1 MTFLPLILV
10 GLLIIIGA
18 VILVVVGIRS
28 PKGEDP
34 LQDRLADFAARGEQ
48 ASLEEIEL
56 SQPFSQRVVMPIA
69 KRFGDLVMRFTPQ
82 NSITQ
87 ITKKLELAGNPGN
100 LDPALFF
107 VLRFL
112 GLPLGALFVYLD
124 TIAVPGS
131 FIDGKGFILGIPASI
146 LGFYLPDLLLKSRID
161 RRQSDIRK
169 AMPDALDLLTI
180 CVEAGLGFDASMS
193 KLYEKWDNELS
204 RAFGRVVREI
214 QLGKLRREALRDM
227 AERLGVSEMTSFVA
241 AVIQSEQLG
250 VSMAQVLRIQADQMR
265 IRRRQIAEEEAHK
278 APIRMLLPMA
288 FFIFPALCI
297 VLMTPAFLILYETG
311 AGPFFGGG

>member
-131 FIDGKGFILGIPASI
+131 FIDGKGFILGII
-146 LGFYLPDLLLKSRID
+146 TDT
-161 RRQSDIRK
+161 
-169 AMPDALDLLTI
+169 AMPFTRKLNW
-180 CVEAGLGFDASMS
+180 FD
-193 KLYEKWDNELS
+193 EHG
-204 RAFGRVVREI
+204 FGRVWDVVISSKEIGVR
-214 QLGKLRREALRDM
+214 KPAP
-227 AERLGVSEMTSFVA
+227 
-241 AVIQSEQLG
+241 
-250 VSMAQVLRIQADQMR
+250 SMY
-265 IRRRQIAEEEAHK
+265 EEAIIQTGLKPEEAVFVGHK
-278 APIRMLLPMA
+278 THELVGARAVGFKTIAFNYDADAPADVYIENFSDLLQVP
-288 FFIFPALCI
+288 LL
-297 VLMTPAFLILYETG
+297 VN
-311 AGPFFGGG
+311 